1 MSPPGW
7 FRTHRMPP
15 STMCESVVKGGIG
28 IPVLSAVDLC
38 RASCRVPPQDALDE
52 RLFSVQEI
60 GPVPRRGRQGGLA
73 ADGLVR
79 QWKRT
84 RPGRR
89 CCATNTTHEDAAE
102 PVATSVA
109 HRDAV
114 RLVFC
119 CAVPLPVQSVPMW
132 QPMTRLSMVGSD
144 MCHISMVG
152 SDMPHIDGWEWH
164 TTRRWLEVTY
174 HTAMVG
180 RDMPRVDVSRVDRG
194 WFGQVRLGCDTA
206 RLQAHPPVIPDRAI
220 LGLFITRS
228 PRVTRVT

>member
-1 MSPPGW
+1 MQGASAR
-7 FRTHRMPP
+7 RTRRATLLCARNRSG
-15 STMCESVVKGGIG
+15 STT
-28 IPVLSAVDLC
+28 
-38 RASCRVPPQDALDE
+38 RA
-52 RLFSVQEI
+52 
-60 GPVPRRGRQGGLA
+60 PRRAGRRRARATMEAHPTRATLLCHEHDSRRRSGTCSYERCSQGRCA
-73 ADGLVR
+73 AD
-79 QWKRT
+79 
-84 RPGRR
+84 
-89 CCATNTTHEDAAE
+89 
-102 PVATSVA
+102 
-109 HRDAV
+109 
-114 RLVFC
+114 FC
-119 CAVPLPVQSVPMW
+119 CAVPLPVPSVPMW